1 MEAIS
6 GAVDNPE
13 LLTAYSWRRY
23 STTLA
28 LKLMLTTWR
37 RSRWAIDFA
46 IRQQPQLRWI
56 SQRKARVPRLR
67 AGLARLG
74 QLCANHQ
81 RQAVQAQRVA
91 LWCKQRGLNRWRQL
105 VGESSIL
112 GGAGS
117 AMEKMRIGDPDEAL
131 LVLELL
137 LFCGCGV
144 ARVPASIFSLLLSSC
159 FAFSLVPFF
168 VFATLKSVLLGLRDP
183 FQPLWTDVR
192 GPSSP
197 LAGEIVGQHFV

>member
-1 MEAIS
+1 MS
-6 GAVDNPE
+6 MGVDP
-13 LLTAYSWRRY
+13 
-23 STTLA
+23 
-28 LKLMLTTWR
+28 
-37 RSRWAIDFA
+37 I
-46 IRQQPQLRWI
+46 
-56 SQRKARVPRLR
+56 KA
-67 AGLARLG
+67 A
-74 QLCANHQ
+74 
-81 RQAVQAQRVA
+81 
-91 LWCKQRGLNRWRQL
+91 RWRQL

-183 FQPLWTDVR
+183 FQPLWTDLMPCGFPR
-192 GPSSP
+192 WPQ
-197 LAGEIVGQHFV
+197 VGAQDDAKIKKKH